1 MKKIAFIC
9 TGNSARSQMAEGY
22 GKYFAKLYGK
32 DVEIYSAGSNP
43 SGYVHPLAIKVMA
56 EDGIDISQQYSKY
69 IDEIPVNEV
78 DYVITLCGDAA
89 ETCPVVPGAKTEHW
103 GLPDPA
109 RVIGPTEDAKLEAFR
124 KIRDQIKEKVERLIK
139 EIE

>member
-56 EDGIDISQQYSKY
+56 EDGIDISQQYSKH
-69 IDEIPVNEV
+69 INEIPINEV

-109 RVIGPTEDAKLEAFR
+109 KVEGSEEEKLEFFR
-124 KIRDQIKEKVERLIK
+124 KVRDEIKRRVEKLIK
-139 EIE
+139 ELE